1 MIKKDHF
8 AKSVEERKG
17 EVENIKQK
25 YPDKI
30 FIYLEKNKN
39 CKNIDEIDKHKYLCP
54 KDMFFNQFIYIVR
67 KRLKITDKQSIIF
80 FINNSIPNPNT
91 SMQELYEKNKNIDDF
106 LYIKYSGENFFG

>member
-1 MIKKDHF
+1 MIKKNHF
-8 AKSVEERKG
+8 AKSVEERME

-25 YPDKI
+25 HPDKI

-39 CKNIDEIDKHKYLCP
+39 CKNIHEIDKHKYLCP
-54 KDMFFNQFIYIVR
+54 KDMLFNQFIYVVR

-91 SMQELYEKNKNIDDF
+91 SMQELYEQNKNIDDF

>member
-1 MIKKDHF
+1 MTENKHF
-8 AKSVEERKG
+8 SKSIEERKN
-17 EVENIKQK
+17 EVKMIKEK
-25 YPDKI
+25 YNDKV

-54 KDMFFNQFIYIVR
+54 KNMLFYQFIYIVR

-80 FINNSIPNPNT
+80 FINNSIPNPNS

-106 LYIKYSGENFFG
+106 LYIKYSGENCFG